1 VWAAKTPT
9 VPVQMHVTSF
19 GNQKG
24 LIVTLDDEGGL
35 AVSYLGEYLRCAMGC
50 VVLFCVVL
58 CGVFGAACVLRVC

>member
-1 VWAAKTPT
+1 
-9 VPVQMHVTSF
+9 MHVTSF

-35 AVSYLGEYLRCAMGC
+35 AVSYLGEFLRCAVGC
-50 VVLFCVVL
+50 VVMFCVVL

>member
-1 VWAAKTPT
+1 VLTFALPSLPIRTSVWAAKTPT

-35 AVSYLGEYLRCAMGC
+35 AVSYLGEYPR
-50 VVLFCVVL
+50 
-58 CGVFGAACVLRVC
+58 CVLWDVG